1 MKNII
6 YKIKKLDI
14 DWVFVFILS
23 ILVTSIFTII
33 TPINLLSTIGI
44 KDLLI
49 IVVPLIVL
57 SATLSLLS
65 FTYLLVMHNIWGKK
79 ILIRDTIN
87 LNNLSYSDL
96 KKISNNLSIKLNRI
110 SDKNK
115 TIKIIYKKVSD
126 NSENISEEDMNLIF
140 NVIDKKLVEIDYE
153 INNFK
158 TEAKNVDKYLVNY
171 KYKLILRSGEYF
183 FISTLYII
191 FAFSWILL
199 LYVLNIFVIIPNV
212 SDLIFNLGV
221 LFVLFSIFYFIKGV
235 VTTSMFLGHLS
246 LVK

>member
-1 MKNII
+1 M
-6 YKIKKLDI
+6 
-14 DWVFVFILS
+14 
-23 ILVTSIFTII
+23 TII

-87 LNNLSYSDL
+87 LKNLSYSDL
-96 KKISNNLSIKLNRI
+96 KKISNNLSRKLNRI

-115 TIKIIYKKVSD
+115 TIKVIYKKVSD
-126 NSENISEEDMNLIF
+126 NSEHISEEDMNLIF
-140 NVIDKKLVEIDYE
+140 NVFDKKLVEIGDE

-158 TEAKNVDKYLVNY
+158 TESENIDTYFVNY

-183 FISTLYII
+183 FISTLYLIL
-191 FAFSWILL
+191 AFMWILL
-199 LYVLNIFVIIPNV
+199 LYVLHIFFIIPIYA

-235 VTTSMFLGHLS
+235 FTTSMFLGHLS